1 MLNTALK
8 TFSLTTHSVIK
19 FVFWTLSMV
28 AVSLEVGKSF
38 AEHAELCRDGEFLRR
53 RQKIGNNICS

>member
-1 MLNTALK
+1 
-8 TFSLTTHSVIK
+8 
-19 FVFWTLSMV
+19 MV